1 MQKLADLR
9 KAWVSYT
16 LPAVSVAA
24 KDVLQDK
31 VASLTVPN
39 AALDLA
45 ALLMRLVAGL
55 QQSLL
60 ASLTPR
66 EIAALAAVLAALVAR
81 YLGFF
86 APAPV
91 QEASATTGTF
101 LGMIGTF

>member
-1 MQKLADLR
+1 MSGLDLAPLWEKL
-9 KAWVSYT
+9 KALLT
-16 LPAVSVAA
+16 LLPR
-24 KDVLQDK
+24 VLARL
-31 VASLTVPN
+31 VR
-39 AALDLA
+39 DLA

-91 QEASATTGTF
+91 QEASAATGTF